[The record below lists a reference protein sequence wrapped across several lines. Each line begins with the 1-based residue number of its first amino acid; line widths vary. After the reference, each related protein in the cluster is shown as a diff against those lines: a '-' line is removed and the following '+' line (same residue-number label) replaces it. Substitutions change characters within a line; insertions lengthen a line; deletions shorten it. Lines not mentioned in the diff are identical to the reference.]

1 MLTICGSAEVPISRD
16 SEASQYPAPEL
27 RRSGN
32 CEGFFVDSGSVTTQN
47 WVIGKVFFITLAG
60 QTLLWSWDDFVIA
73 EMWRVEDGV

>member
-32 CEGFFVDSGSVTTQN
+32 CEGFFVDSGSVQN
-47 WVIGKVFFITLAG
+47 WVVSRVLFIPLTGPALW
-60 QTLLWSWDDFVIA
+60 WSWDDLLIA
-73 EMWRVEDGV
+73 EMWEGPHGV